1 MTNLDEIRAAVAS
14 GDTTQRVRAIT
25 ALREFPA
32 DDCVPLLLECLRD
45 EVFLVRSLACMGLGY
60 KRNQQS
66 LQALLLVLESEGD
79 ANVRAEAANSL
90 ARHGAEAAVA
100 PLLALYQRDDH
111 WLVRRSIL
119 AALGEEEGV
128 PDQVI
133 WQLAELALADGDT
146 NLQLSG
152 VELLNRL
159 VNAPVFSAQ
168 ALARLEELRQSSN
181 HRLAGAALERLLPP
195 EPC

>member
-1 MTNLDEIRAAVAS
+1 
-14 GDTTQRVRAIT
+14 
-25 ALREFPA
+25 
-32 DDCVPLLLECLRD
+32 
-45 EVFLVRSLACMGLGY
+45 MGLGY
-60 KRNQQS
+60 KRNGDS
-66 LQALLLVLESEGD
+66 LQALLVVLESEGD

-128 PDQVI
+128 ADQVI
-133 WQLAELALADGDT
+133 WQLAELALADADT

-159 VNAPVFSAQ
+159 VNAPAFSAQ

-181 HRLAGAALERLLPP
+181 HRLAGAALERLVPP

>member
-79 ANVRAEAANSL
+79 ANVR
-90 ARHGAEAAVA
+90 AEAAVA